1 MPLDKHSAANKA
13 NWNDRVPLHWG
24 SDDYAIQKFIDDP
37 KYISDVIQ
45 FDLDNDELGDV
56 SGKSLLHLQCHI
68 GYDTLSLARLGAEVT
83 GLDFSE
89 PAIEACKKLSQD
101 SGTPGEFV
109 VADVYDSPNVLPN
122 RQFDVVYTGVGA
134 ICWLDDINR
143 WAKVVAGF
151 LKPGGTFY
159 ILEGHPVMWSI
170 SQDEHGDQIVLDWP
184 YFESAGP
191 QGYEEDTS
199 YAGEGKISHPQA
211 FNTPHGLGETINA
224 LLQAGLV
231 LEFVHEHKVAN
242 WQGLPMMVKSDVG
255 RGLWKMP
262 DGKEDFLPL
271 MHSIKAHKPE

>member
-1 MPLDKHSAANKA
+1 M
-13 NWNDRVPLHWG
+13 
-24 SDDYAIQKFIDDP
+24 
-37 KYISDVIQ
+37 IQ

-68 GYDTLSLARLGAEVT
+68 GHDTLSLARLGAEVT

-159 ILEGHPVMWSI
+159 ILEGP
-170 SQDEHGDQIVLDWP
+170 
-184 YFESAGP
+184 
-191 QGYEEDTS
+191 
-199 YAGEGKISHPQA
+199 
-211 FNTPHGLGETINA
+211 
-224 LLQAGLV
+224 
-231 LEFVHEHKVAN
+231 
-242 WQGLPMMVKSDVG
+242 
-255 RGLWKMP
+255 R
-262 DGKEDFLPL
+262 
-271 MHSIKAHKPE
+271 